1 MSMSF
6 APNRTFG
13 GPAGLR
19 GRGGEAEGVRGGRGA
34 EEEVG
39 GIQEGAGQGAEGQ
52 GRPPTPITARWL
64 IWYKYMECGGGRTG
78 AQRSPFPMNGMSLF
92 LREEGAWFRPEL

>member
-19 GRGGEAEGVRGGRGA
+19 GVGGKAEGVRGGRGA

-64 IWYKYMECGGGRTG
+64 IWYTVAFTLLCRERT
-78 AQRSPFPMNGMSLF
+78 
-92 LREEGAWFRPEL
+92 